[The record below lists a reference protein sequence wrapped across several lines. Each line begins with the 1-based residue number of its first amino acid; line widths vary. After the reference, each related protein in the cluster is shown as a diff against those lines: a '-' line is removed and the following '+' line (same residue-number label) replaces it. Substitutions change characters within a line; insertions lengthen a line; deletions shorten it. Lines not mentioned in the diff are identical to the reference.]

1 MQRDV
6 REINVSAEFPE
17 LVEIT
22 PALLPSVIYRQLHA
36 DIVAGVLPSGQPLRQ
51 EELARR
57 FNVSRVPLREALTR
71 LEAEGLIEQRP
82 RRGYAV
88 AELDASA
95 IVEVFELRMA
105 IEQHAGAIAARA
117 RNAEDIAAVG
127 TLLDRMR
134 RLDRSR
140 ADYVQ
145 QWTAL
150 NYQFHQRIISSSR
163 RRTLTRVASNLR
175 DSVEPYVN
183 IEVSMTHSFD
193 ESEIEHREI
202 YEAFKAGDAD
212 GLAELSRRHVESTSR
227 RLLQVLR
234 ERALRRRG

>member
-1 MQRDV
+1 MERDV
-6 REINVSAEFPE
+6 REVNVLPALPG
-17 LVEIT
+17 LAEIT

-36 DIVAGVLPSGQPLRQ
+36 DIVSGVLVSGQPLRQ

-71 LEAEGLIEQRP
+71 LEAVGLIEQRP

-95 IVEVFELRMA
+95 IVDVFELRMV
-105 IEQHAGAIAARA
+105 IEQHAGAVAARS
-117 RNAEDIAAVG
+117 RGAEDIAAVG
-127 TLLDRMR
+127 ELLERMRTLDRA
-134 RLDRSR
+134 R
-140 ADYVQ
+140 ADYAQ
-145 QWTAL
+145 QWTTL

-163 RRTLTRVASNLR
+163 RKTLVRVASNLR

-193 ESEIEHREI
+193 ASEIEHREI
-202 YEAFKAGDAD
+202 FEAFKAGDAD
-212 GLAELSRRHVESTSR
+212 GLAELSRKHVESTSR

-234 ERALRRRG
+234 ESALKPRR

>member
-1 MQRDV
+1 MTHDVHEMDV
-6 REINVSAEFPE
+6 RGGLSGPIGT
-17 LVEIT
+17 T

-36 DIVAGVLPSGQPLRQ
+36 DIVSGVFPSGHPLRQ
-51 EELARR
+51 EELAKR

-95 IVEVFELRMA
+95 IVEVFELRMV
-105 IEQHAGAIAARA
+105 IEQHAGAVAARS
-117 RNAEDIAAVG
+117 RNLEDIAAVG
-127 TLLDRMR
+127 ALLDQMR
-134 RLDRSR
+134 LLDPSRS
-140 ADYVQ
+140 DYVQ
-145 QWTAL
+145 EWTTM

-163 RRTLTRVASNLR
+163 RKTLTRVASNLR

-183 IEVSMTHSFD
+183 VEVSMTHSFD
-193 ESEIEHREI
+193 RSEAEHRGI

-234 ERALRRRG
+234 DRALNRI